1 MPNCEISTESE
12 RAQLKIALL
21 AQFFALNKNTPTEN
35 SHELKFTSNFQE
47 CSISKQKK
55 RALQKALPTPSLRE
69 TVESRDLR
77 NPSTKIYISDSPTA
91 TLNFFTA
98 RTPIYT
104 VRRGELR
111 KSGIRS
117 CPYSRDRPDFSK
129 IQKMIIF
136 IRGK

>member
-1 MPNCEISTESE
+1 MFHLRT
-12 RAQLKIALL
+12 
-21 AQFFALNKNTPTEN
+21 T
-35 SHELKFTSNFQE
+35 
-47 CSISKQKK
+47 K

-77 NPSTKIYISDSPTA
+77 NPYIKFCVLIAHTA

-117 CPYSRDRPDFSK
+117 CRYSRDRPDFSK

-136 IRGK
+136 IKGKWCSVLKTRRLNSSCFGRFGQIKNGGSHTRHRRIIKIKEQLQLWNLS